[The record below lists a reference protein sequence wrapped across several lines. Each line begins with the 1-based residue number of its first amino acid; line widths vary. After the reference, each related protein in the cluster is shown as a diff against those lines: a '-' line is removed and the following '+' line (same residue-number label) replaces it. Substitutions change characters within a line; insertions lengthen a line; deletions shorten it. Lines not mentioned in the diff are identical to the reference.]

1 MFFLFFLSP
10 TTLAMWIK
18 ESVKIAMAQGSGFHV
33 PWPNADPQVGE
44 IKALPSILSK
54 RHLWSHTLLMSSE
67 TNEWVCMWCTL
78 CTVHEGTSCIVS
90 LINSQWFL
98 MIQNPLEG
106 PACGALEEDHEDDAR
121 ILKLELEPLVTPA
134 LAKHM
139 LTVRITERDSK
150 YERLQFSAL
159 YVNIKHQQGNILSN
173 VWCIGIHLARVCTY
187 ALKLIVCES
196 SIMNYTVTVLAILSY
211 KN

>member
-67 TNEWVCMWCTL
+67 TNEWVCMWCTR

-98 MIQNPLEG
+98 MIQNPLEM
-106 PACGALEEDHEDDAR
+106 
-121 ILKLELEPLVTPA
+121 LKAHCLWCLRGRPWGWCTNSQAWIGTTSHASFSQAYAHCQNNRAWFQIWTPSVFCFIR
-134 LAKHM
+134 KHKASTREHFVQCVM
-139 LTVRITERDSK
+139 
-150 YERLQFSAL
+150 YW
-159 YVNIKHQQGNILSN
+159 H
-173 VWCIGIHLARVCTY
+173 
-187 ALKLIVCES
+187 S
-196 SIMNYTVTVLAILSY
+196 SS
-211 KN
+211 

>member
-1 MFFLFFLSP
+1 
-10 TTLAMWIK
+10 
-18 ESVKIAMAQGSGFHV
+18 
-33 PWPNADPQVGE
+33 
-44 IKALPSILSK
+44 
-54 RHLWSHTLLMSSE
+54 
-67 TNEWVCMWCTL
+67 
-78 CTVHEGTSCIVS
+78 
-90 LINSQWFL
+90 

-139 LTVRITERDSK
+139 FTVRITERDSK

-173 VWCIGIHLARVCTY
+173 V
-187 ALKLIVCES
+187 
-196 SIMNYTVTVLAILSY
+196 
-211 KN
+211 